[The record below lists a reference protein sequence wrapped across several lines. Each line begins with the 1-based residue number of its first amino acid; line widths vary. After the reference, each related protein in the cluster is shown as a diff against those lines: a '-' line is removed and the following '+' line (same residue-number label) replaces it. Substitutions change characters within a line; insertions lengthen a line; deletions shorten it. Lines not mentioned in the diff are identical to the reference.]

1 MIFRIAWRNIWR
13 NRRRSLI
20 VMISVAIGIIAALL
34 MDTLSRGMMV
44 QMLENQ
50 IGSHVSHI
58 QIHRKGFR
66 ADPVIQNFLPD
77 PQRVQTAVGRLGEI
91 GFWTER
97 VITYGLLSS
106 AESSSGI
113 TLVGIDPTRE
123 ADVTTIKN
131 SVVAGRYL
139 SGERNEIVIGRK
151 LAEKLNVTMGDKVV
165 DMATSIDGSVASDVF
180 RVVGLYETFSSEF
193 DKVFAYVDL
202 AHMQDMLG
210 LRSNVSEV
218 ALLVRDRDQLDRVK
232 EELRHELGESYEVLS
247 YPEILPFLVLQLDI
261 FEESMYIFYLIIGIA
276 LIFGIINTMLMS
288 VFERI
293 TEFGVLKAIG
303 MGGRLLV
310 TMVVLEALL
319 LGVLGTVAGFIIG
332 YGIYLPLSQSGIDL
346 SMFAESLKSI
356 GSGSVI
362 YPVLTFSGAINALVI
377 IPLVAVLGAI
387 YPAAKA
393 ARLQPIEAIRHV

>member
-77 PQRVQTAVGRLGEI
+77 PQRVQTAVSRLGEI

-303 MGGRLLV
+303 MRGRLLV

>member
-77 PQRVQTAVGRLGEI
+77 PQRVQTAVSRLGEI

-332 YGIYLPLSQSGIDL
+332 YGIYLPLSQSGVDL

>member
-1 MIFRIAWRNIWR
+1 M
-13 NRRRSLI
+13 I

-77 PQRVQTAVGRLGEI
+77 PQRVQTAVSRLGEI

-303 MGGRLLV
+303 MGSRLLV

-332 YGIYLPLSQSGIDL
+332 YGIYLPLSQSGVDL